1 MMYNEPDWSS
11 LTLPELLEKAHDFSK
26 QAYSKAMST
35 SAFLDRALDRLTPGS
50 ERGAEVVAL
59 ADKAREVYK
68 TILALQSD
76 ISKVKE
82 SVDDPSVPS

>member
-1 MMYNEPDWSS
+1 
-11 LTLPELLEKAHDFSK
+11 
-26 QAYSKAMST
+26 MSA